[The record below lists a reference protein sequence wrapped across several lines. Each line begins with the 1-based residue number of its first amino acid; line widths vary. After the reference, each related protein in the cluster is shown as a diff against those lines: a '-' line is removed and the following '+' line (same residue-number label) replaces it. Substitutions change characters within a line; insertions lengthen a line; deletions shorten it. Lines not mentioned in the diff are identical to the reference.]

1 MKLKFTSIERELL
14 APGFLCVYNPNPDM
28 PLTTSV
34 LPGRSNLAKVKKGD
48 RFKPRQVRV
57 CCQVSSPTDMT
68 EGALIHAMQSHGIGR
83 PSTYA
88 PTIATLIQRG
98 YATSSERGALASTS
112 LGRQV
117 CDYLIHRFPDLF
129 SLDFTAR
136 MEAQLDALAAR
147 GAAYEAVLQSFWAK
161 LPNQKGK

>member
-1 MKLKFTSIERELL
+1 MKQKFTSIERELL
-14 APGFLCVYNPNPDM
+14 DLGFLRVYHPNRDM
-28 PLTTSV
+28 AHTPSV
-34 LPGRSNLAKVKKGD
+34 PPERSNLAKVKKGD

-57 CCQVSSPTDMT
+57 SCRVSPSPDMT
-68 EGALIHAMQSHGIGR
+68 EGALIHAMQSYGIGR

-98 YATSSERGALASTS
+98 YATRSEQGGLSSTS

-117 CDYLIHRFPDLF
+117 CDYLINRFPDLF

-147 GAAYEAVLQSFWAK
+147 RATYEAVLQSFWAK
-161 LPNQKGK
+161 LPGQKGK

>member
-1 MKLKFTSIERELL
+1 MYITPTRIWLIHLPFLPERI
-14 APGFLCVYNPNPDM
+14 
-28 PLTTSV
+28 
-34 LPGRSNLAKVKKGD
+34 NLAKVKKGD

-57 CCQVSSPTDMT
+57 RCQVNSTPDMT

-88 PTIATLIQRG
+88 PTIATLIERG
-98 YATSSERGALASTS
+98 YVTRSEQGELASTS

-117 CDYLIHRFPDLF
+117 CDYLINRFPDLF
-129 SLDFTAR
+129 SIDFTAQ
-136 MEAQLDALAAR
+136 MEAQLDAIAAR

-161 LPNQKGK
+161 LPDQKEK

>member
-14 APGFLCVYNPNPDM
+14 DPGFLRVYHPNQDM
-28 PLTTSV
+28 AHTPSV
-34 LPGRSNLAKVKKGD
+34 LPERSNLAKVKKGD

-57 CCQVSSPTDMT
+57 CCQVSSPPDMT

-98 YATSSERGALASTS
+98 YATRSEQGVLASTS

-117 CDYLIHRFPDLF
+117 CDYLINRFPDLF
-129 SLDFTAR
+129 SLDFTAQ
-136 MEAQLDALAAR
+136 MEAQLDALATRRAT
-147 GAAYEAVLQSFWAK
+147 YEAVLQSFWAK
-161 LPNQKGK
+161 LPGQKGK